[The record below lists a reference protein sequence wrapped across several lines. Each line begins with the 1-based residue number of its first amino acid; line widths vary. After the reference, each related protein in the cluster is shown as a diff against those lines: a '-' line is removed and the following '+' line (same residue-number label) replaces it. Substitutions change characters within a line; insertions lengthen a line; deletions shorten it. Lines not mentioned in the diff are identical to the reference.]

1 MTLYEF
7 QNETIDYTYT
17 SSYSRDE
24 MNIMMDI
31 IHIIDITDEDLNF
44 EYLIR
49 KPVIDD
55 LKYIQIILTK
65 NSKLYTMMTYYYIV
79 GECYFECD
87 DVTVVDRFSPNL
99 ESIIEYLKKLKD

>member
-7 QNETIDYTYT
+7 QNEAIDYTYT
-17 SSYSRDE
+17 SLYSQDE

-31 IHIIDITDEDLNF
+31 IHIIDITEEDLHF

-49 KPVIDD
+49 KPVNDD

-79 GECYFECD
+79 GECYFESD
-87 DVTVVDRFSPNL
+87 DATVVDRFSPNIV
-99 ESIIEYLKKLKD
+99 SILEYLKKLKD